1 MQYHPGQ
8 GILHYHYPPPPE
20 RKHTMSELMQ
30 TLMNRDGLS
39 RTEAA
44 EAIAYARHL
53 VHHENCDPES
63 VLLDEFGLEPDYIF
77 DLI

>member
-1 MQYHPGQ
+1 
-8 GILHYHYPPPPE
+8 
-20 RKHTMSELMQ
+20 MSELMQ
-30 TLMNRDGLS
+30 ILIKRDGLS

-53 VHHENCDPES
+53 VNEGCDPEE
-63 VLLDEFGLEPDYIF
+63 VLQDEFGLEPDYIF